1 MSLLLLETL
10 SEVARR
16 GAITGAATALG
27 LTQPA
32 LSRRLHLLER
42 EFGTPLLARSRKGV
56 RLTELGRLVEEEG
69 RALLDRYARLKESVG
84 AHLRLERGTV
94 RIGGGATAVSFL
106 LPGVIRAFRIDHPDV
121 VFQLKEAGSREIES
135 DVLREELELGIITL
149 PARSK
154 DLHVQPIVKDPIVLV
169 AARAHPL
176 PLRAPGSLG
185 GDSAPLRSALPPRT
199 HGSLGGDSAPLR
211 SALPPRTPPRSL
223 NGLPL
228 IGFERGSAIRR
239 LIDRALEQRGIAMR
253 VVMELRSIQSILRM
267 VELDQGLAFVSRL
280 CVDARVRVIDVPGL
294 RIQRSL
300 AVIRRKGRPLS
311 VAARAFLEAL
321 RP

>member
-32 LSRRLHLLER
+32 LSRRLHLLEQ

-69 RALLDRYARLKESVG
+69 RAILDRYGRLKESIG

-106 LPGVIRAFRIDHPDV
+106 LPGVIRAFRKDHPDV
-121 VFQLKEAGSREIES
+121 VFQLKEAGSREIEG

-176 PLRAPGSLG
+176 PPRAPLKSL
-185 GDSAPLRSALPPRT
+185 D
-199 HGSLGGDSAPLR
+199 
-211 SALPPRTPPRSL
+211 
-223 NGLPL
+223 GLPL

-239 LIDRALEQRGIAMR
+239 LIDRALEQRGVAMR

-280 CVDARVRVIDVPGL
+280 GVDARVRVIDVPGL
-294 RIQRSL
+294 RIQRTL

-311 VAARAFLEAL
+311 VAARAFLESL
-321 RP
+321 RHPV